1 MPFSLFN
8 RNPLA
13 GLSERELSNRFSQY
27 VAEKDDSKALEIAE
41 ELIRRNSSNGYHCK
55 ALLLENKDNS
65 QAIALL
71 RQAIEL
77 AEDEMITILY
87 MRALARMLMEDKQLD
102 ASLAVYDQLFER
114 AEREHSY
121 FQIIDDFD
129 CFLYLLT
136 VRNKKTELM
145 ENGGDYEAKWRLLFM
160 TLINRYFAYT
170 HEADAD
176 AEVRPHLEALYEE
189 ISNNVGPDESKY

>member
-1 MPFSLFN
+1 MSFSLFK

-13 GLSERELSNRFSQY
+13 GLSERELSNRYCQY
-27 VAEKDDSKALEIAE
+27 VAEKDDVKALEIAE

-55 ALLLENKDNS
+55 ALLLENTDTA

-77 AEDEMITILY
+77 AEDEMTAILY
-87 MRALARMLMEDKQLD
+87 MRALARMLMEDKQFD
-102 ASLAVYDQLFER
+102 ASLSVYDQLFDK
-114 AEREHSY
+114 AEREHGY
-121 FQIIDDFD
+121 YQIIDDFD

-145 ENGGDYEAKWRLLFM
+145 EDGGDCEEKWRLLSM
-160 TLINRYFAYT
+160 TFIKRYVAYM
-170 HEADAD
+170 HDADAD
-176 AEVRPHLEALYEE
+176 AEVRPHLEALFDE
-189 ISNNVGPDESKY
+189 ITHNVGPDESKY